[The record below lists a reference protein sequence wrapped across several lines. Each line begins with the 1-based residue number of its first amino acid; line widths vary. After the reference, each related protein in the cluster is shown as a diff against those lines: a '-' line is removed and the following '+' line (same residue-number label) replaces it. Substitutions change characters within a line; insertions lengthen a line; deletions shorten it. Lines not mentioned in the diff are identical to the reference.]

1 MTDTP
6 VSIIAV
12 TGATGFVGSAVVRQL
27 SDQRSCRVR
36 AAVRRNDGLADARI
50 EVVNVGDLAPD
61 NQWQALV
68 QGCDVVIHCAA
79 RVHVLNDS
87 TSDPEAEY
95 FRANVAATLNLARQ
109 AAQAGVKRFIF
120 ISSIKVNGEHTQ
132 PGLPFRAD
140 DRAAPLDPYG
150 ASKQAAEE
158 GLRELAVRTAMEV
171 VIVRP
176 VLVYGPGVK
185 ANFRN
190 MMRWLDK
197 GIPLPLGAIDNRRSL
212 VALGNLV
219 DLVIRCIDHPNAAN
233 QTFLVSDGHD
243 LSTTQLL
250 QRMAC
255 ALGKP
260 ARLLPVPMNVL
271 TGLARM
277 LGKRA
282 FSQRLCG
289 SLQVDIEKTC
299 TLLDWTPPVG
309 IDEAMNETA
318 AYFLEH
324 KRHA

>member
-1 MTDTP
+1 MTDSR
-6 VSIIAV
+6 VSIAV
-12 TGATGFVGSAVVRQL
+12 TGATGFVGSAIVRHL
-27 SDQRSCRVR
+27 LERTPYRVCVAIRREGALIDTR
-36 AAVRRNDGLADARI
+36 AEAVK
-50 EVVNVGDLAPD
+50 VGDLAPD
-61 NQWQALV
+61 NHWQALV
-68 QGCDVVIHCAA
+68 AGCDVVIHCAA
-79 RVHVLNDS
+79 RVHVLSDMAA
-87 TSDPEAEY
+87 DPETEY
-95 FRANVAATLNLARQ
+95 FRANVAATLNLAEQ
-109 AAQAGVKRFIF
+109 AAQAGAKRFIF
-120 ISSIKVNGEHTQ
+120 ISSIKVNGEYSQ
-132 PGLPFRAD
+132 PGMPFHAD
-140 DRAAPLDPYG
+140 DQARPLDPYG
-150 ASKQAAEE
+150 ASKHAAEE
-158 GLRELAVRTAMEV
+158 GLRELARRTAMAV

-219 DLVIRCIDHPNAAN
+219 DLVVRCIDHPNAAN

-250 QRMAC
+250 QRLAH

-260 ARLLPVPMNVL
+260 ARLLPVPMHWL
-271 TGLARM
+271 TGLASL

-282 FSQRLCG
+282 FSQRLCS
-289 SLQVDIEKTC
+289 SLQVDIEKTR

-324 KRHA
+324 KHHG